1 MADGSDPVKT
11 GYDHRPDPI
20 LMSLDE
26 YAALL
31 DGLVSQGKMTRE
43 DADWFLDGATKGMKN
58 STNRLYVTESGSYV
72 IM

>member
-1 MADGSDPVKT
+1 MADGSAAVRT
-11 GYDHRPDPI
+11 GYDYSPDPI

-43 DADWFLDGATKGMKN
+43 DADWFLDGATKGMK
-58 STNRLYVTESGSYV
+58 SERNRLFVTEDGSYA

>member
-1 MADGSDPVKT
+1 MRRVT
-11 GYDHRPDPI
+11 
-20 LMSLDE
+20 LEE
-26 YAALL
+26 YKALL

-58 STNRLYVTESGSYV
+58 STNRLYVTESGSYA

>member
-1 MADGSDPVKT
+1 MADGSAAVKT
-11 GYDHRPDPI
+11 GYDYSPDPI